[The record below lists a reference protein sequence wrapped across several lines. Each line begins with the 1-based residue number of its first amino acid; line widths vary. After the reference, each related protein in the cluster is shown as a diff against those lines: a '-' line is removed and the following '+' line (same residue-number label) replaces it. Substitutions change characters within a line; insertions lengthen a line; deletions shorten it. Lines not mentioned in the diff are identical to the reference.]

1 MTIVIG
7 SGAGGAIIAMKL
19 AKNNFPVTIIEKG
32 PYVSSKNAF
41 DYYDKPIEGIDL
53 LKTTC
58 IGGSTL
64 VSAGNGVRSLE
75 KNFKEIG
82 IDLSNEYD
90 EVEKL
95 LNIHQMDD
103 KHIGEGT
110 QKFIDIAKEFGFE
123 ITLK

>member
-1 MTIVIG
+1 ME
-7 SGAGGAIIAMKL
+7 SL
-19 AKNNFPVTIIEKG
+19 NNIENRKVDHINICVNENVC
-32 PYVSSKNAF
+32 YSNENAF

-82 IDLSNEYD
+82 IDLILKNSLWGLRFVIKWFGVYGLRFTVRD
-90 EVEKL
+90 AG
-95 LNIHQMDD
+95 
-103 KHIGEGT
+103 GEIIF
-110 QKFIDIAKEFGFE
+110 QWK
-123 ITLK
+123 